1 MIPSD
6 TMTPF
11 DVIPP
16 SHATNAMLHTTS
28 MPQAAARIT
37 VTCNSQSLDITSMNH
52 VADAQSLSFDDDP
65 GPPIDTCVQI
75 ITDRALDMPHRIPGY
90 DPGPPTCGTLQIITD
105 QSSDMRPLLRYDPGP
120 SIHVDQP
127 IPKHDPGPLLLASP
141 PIDHDAAPPTHGHIQ
156 ILMDNS
162 PDAQC
167 TVYVYDP
174 GPPIHTSIRPIM
186 IEDFLSRAL
195 LDGGRDQRHS
205 VILLEEGTRG

>member
-1 MIPSD
+1 
-6 TMTPF
+6 MTPF

-90 DPGPPTCGTLQIITD
+90 DPGP
-105 QSSDMRPLLRYDPGP
+105 
-120 SIHVDQP
+120 
-127 IPKHDPGPLLLASP
+127 LLLASP